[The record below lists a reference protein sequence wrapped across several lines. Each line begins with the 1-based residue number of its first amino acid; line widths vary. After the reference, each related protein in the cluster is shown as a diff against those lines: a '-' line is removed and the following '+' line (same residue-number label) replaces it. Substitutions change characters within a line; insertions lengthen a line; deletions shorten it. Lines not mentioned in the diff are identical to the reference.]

1 MIVFRKMFILCIIFW
16 RELIINFFL
25 YQKTPFAETSSSEF
39 SAFYNEWYSAPPLK
53 MFSNDLYD
61 DDDDDNDASTH
72 ALCLK
77 DQLKSFESHAEE
89 YDELVKSFH
98 TKDLHNSHEELG

>member
-1 MIVFRKMFILCIIFW
+1 
-16 RELIINFFL
+16 
-25 YQKTPFAETSSSEF
+25 
-39 SAFYNEWYSAPPLK
+39 